1 MKKSLIIIAAAL
13 AMASAA
19 QAQQTAY
26 KPPVEAPAEGKHCDL
41 PAGEL
46 PIPVINYDAKGRT
59 MRCVATAPVR
69 DTMMV
74 GNGGGTWRYVIE
86 SESVRLE
93 QKLDQ
98 LNATN
103 VQILQKL
110 TEIQVQQQASAR
122 K

>member
-1 MKKSLIIIAAAL
+1 MKKILIIAAAL
-13 AMASAA
+13 AVVTAA
-19 QAQQTAY
+19 QAQENAH
-26 KPPVEAPAEGKHCDL
+26 KPPVETPVEGKHCDL

-59 MRCVATAPVR
+59 MRCVAAAPVR
-69 DTMMV
+69 DALLV
-74 GNGGGTWRYVIE
+74 GNGGGTWRYVME
-86 SESVRLE
+86 SESVRIE

-98 LNATN
+98 LNVTN

-110 TEIQVQQQASAR
+110 TEIQMQQQASAR

>member
-1 MKKSLIIIAAAL
+1 MKKSLIIAAAL

-59 MRCVATAPVR
+59 MRCVAAAPVR

>member
-1 MKKSLIIIAAAL
+1 MKKLLIVAATL
-13 AMASAA
+13 AMASAT
-19 QAQQTAY
+19 QAQQLAY
-26 KPPVEAPAEGKHCDL
+26 KPPVEAPVEGTHCDL
-41 PAGEL
+41 PAGQL
-46 PIPVINYDAKGRT
+46 PIPMINYDAKGRT
-59 MRCVATAPVR
+59 MRCVAPAPVR
-69 DTMMV
+69 DSLMV
-74 GNGGGTWRYVIE
+74 TNSGGTWRYVAE

-110 TEIQVQQQASAR
+110 TEIQVQQQTSAR

>member
-1 MKKSLIIIAAAL
+1 MIITAAL

-19 QAQQTAY
+19 HAQDNAF

-59 MRCVATAPVR
+59 LRCVAAAPVR
-69 DTMMV
+69 DSMMV
-74 GNGGGTWRYVIE
+74 GNGGGTWRYVME

>member
-1 MKKSLIIIAAAL
+1 
-13 AMASAA
+13 
-19 QAQQTAY
+19 
-26 KPPVEAPAEGKHCDL
+26 
-41 PAGEL
+41 
-46 PIPVINYDAKGRT
+46 VINYDDKGRT
-59 MRCVATAPVR
+59 MRCFASAPVH

-74 GNGGGTWRYVIE
+74 GNGGGKWRYVME

-110 TEIQVQQQASAR
+110 TEIQVQQQQASTR

>member
-1 MKKSLIIIAAAL
+1 MKKSLIIAAAL

-26 KPPVEAPAEGKHCDL
+26 KPPVEAPTEGRHCDL

>member
-1 MKKSLIIIAAAL
+1 MKKSLIIAAAL

-59 MRCVATAPVR
+59 MRCVAAAPVR

-93 QKLDQ
+93 QKLDGVVSE
-98 LNATN
+98 NG
-103 VQILQKL
+103 K
-110 TEIQVQQQASAR
+110 
-122 K
+122 